1 MTTDGDPWFP
11 TVDPNKERREAV
23 KLKITKYLRRAE
35 EIFNCH
41 LQRTLGSGA
50 SPNTVRRTSLRKRR
64 RTLGRDSPSPIQP
77 SLPSC
82 PKEEWAAEDVSLSVK
97 QGCPPSVSHT
107 LMPHSASQRTWH
119 T

>member
-1 MTTDGDPWFP
+1 MTTDGDPPFP

-50 SPNTVRRTSLRKRR
+50 SPNTVRRASLDLRGRE
-64 RTLGRDSPSPIQP
+64 RTLGIERHPHNPH
-77 SLPSC
+77 
-82 PKEEWAAEDVSLSVK
+82 A
-97 QGCPPSVSHT
+97 PPAPGKSGQWR
-107 LMPHSASQRTWH
+107 M
-119 T
+119 